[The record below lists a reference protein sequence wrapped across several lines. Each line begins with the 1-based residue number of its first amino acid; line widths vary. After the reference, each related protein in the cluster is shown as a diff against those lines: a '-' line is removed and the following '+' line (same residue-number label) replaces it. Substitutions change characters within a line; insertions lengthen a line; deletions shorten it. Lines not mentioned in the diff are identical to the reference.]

1 MAWLKKSSDGSVT
14 LAFLLER
21 RVALDWQEA
30 VAIVLEVAEVF
41 ERSGKSAVPRH
52 QSVAL
57 TPSGTVEFLS
67 GRTQSGDPVS
77 ALALMLNT
85 LLPKDRPTQ
94 LRLLVSTAG
103 PGAAAY
109 KSMGD
114 FIEALK
120 YFERPGRRNLLATVY
135 QRAQETPVPTTSPE
149 DESSTNKPRKKQR
162 SRRRP
167 VLVPLAVTGLVVAVV
182 AGVVV
187 VMEQR
192 QPGSVSGPA
201 ASLQVLTS
209 DAWEATLAST
219 AVFRESAAADLSTVV
234 EYMRDAATEGF
245 GDGADVDEDGNSP
258 DEEVEP
264 SSRALRPS
272 DAVSSAPVREDAST
286 PGDTESDVRQLTV
299 RAEHTIAFGEGAGEG
314 VFADAVDGEATMP
327 PDPLL
332 ASALFDSSDVNVTPP
347 VTLRLR
353 VPTLAD
359 PASSETVGVVEAIVS
374 ATGEVEKVKLLSPPE
389 SIHQSMILS
398 AIKTWRFRPATKDGQ
413 PVRYR
418 QLIPVAIPR

>member
-1 MAWLKKSSDGSVT
+1 
-14 LAFLLER
+14 
-21 RVALDWQEA
+21 
-30 VAIVLEVAEVF
+30 
-41 ERSGKSAVPRH
+41 
-52 QSVAL
+52 
-57 TPSGTVEFLS
+57 
-67 GRTQSGDPVS
+67 
-77 ALALMLNT
+77 MLNT

-135 QRAQETPVPTTSPE
+135 QRAQETPVPTTSHE
-149 DESSTNKPRKKQR
+149 DMSSTNKPRKKRR
-162 SRRRP
+162 SRLRP

-182 AGVVV
+182 ASVVV

-209 DAWEATLAST
+209 DAWEAALAST

-234 EYMRDAATEGF
+234 EYMRDAAAEGF
-245 GDGADVDEDGNSP
+245 GDGADVDEDGDPP
-258 DEEVEP
+258 DEDVEP
-264 SSRALRPS
+264 SSRAIRPS
-272 DAVSSAPVREDAST
+272 DAVSAAPVREDAST
-286 PGDTESDVRQLTV
+286 LGATESDVRQLTV
-299 RAEHTIAFGEGAGEG
+299 RAEQTIAFGEGAGEG

-347 VTLRLR
+347 VTLRPR
-353 VPTLAD
+353 VPTIAD
-359 PASSETVGVVEAIVS
+359 AASSETVGVVEAIVS
-374 ATGEVEKVKLLSPPE
+374 ATGVVEKVKLLSPPE

-418 QLIPVAIPR
+418 QLIPVAMPR